1 MPLYGKLHRPGTTEW
16 LNCLEKESLFY
27 NNNIYIF
34 QYKLKVSRM
43 QFKIGY
49 FKETMSKILPNFSKK
64 SLQNETDKFIKLNY
78 NG

>member
-1 MPLYGKLHRPGTTEW
+1 
-16 LNCLEKESLFY
+16 
-27 NNNIYIF
+27 
-34 QYKLKVSRM
+34 M